1 MIFVLAPTVLQRLVL
16 LRVSINTRVMA
27 SVPWSESRMRTL

>member
-1 MIFVLAPTVLQRLVL
+1 MMFVPAPTVLQREVE

-27 SVPWSESRMRTL
+27 SVP